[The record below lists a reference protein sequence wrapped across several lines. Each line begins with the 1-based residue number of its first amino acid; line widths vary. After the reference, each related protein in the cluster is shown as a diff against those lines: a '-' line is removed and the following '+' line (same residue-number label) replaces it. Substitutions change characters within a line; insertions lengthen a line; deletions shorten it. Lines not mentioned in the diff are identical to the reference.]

1 MSLARQG
8 RCRRW
13 PRQPRLA
20 ARTRTHDDIG
30 MEGMTMQLHGSAGR
44 RPRRLVLG
52 MTATAALAMTLAACS
67 GSGSSTAQ
75 VTATQSAKAKSAAAP
90 ATSAPAQAAAASG
103 LSGKWRG
110 QYSGAYQGHFLLRW
124 HQSGS
129 RLTGTIALSA
139 PARGTVPIHGTV
151 QHDQI
156 RHRRVRGHHLFGLGV
171 RQFHVRHLAD
181 QGPRRRRWR
190 RPVER
195 VPVLTG

>member
-1 MSLARQG
+1 
-8 RCRRW
+8 
-13 PRQPRLA
+13 
-20 ARTRTHDDIG
+20 

-67 GSGSSTAQ
+67 GSGSNTAQ

-151 QHDQI
+151 QGSTIKFGTVGSEDITYSGSVSGSSMSGTWQI
-156 RHRRVRGHHLFGLGV
+156 KGAGG
-171 RQFHVRHLAD
+171 AAGG
-181 QGPRRRRWR
+181 GPWSASRS
-190 RPVER
+190 
-195 VPVLTG
+195 